1 MAYDLLHPGTRRHHQ
16 PARRR
21 LYGGM
26 PSPVAADCTRC
37 RAHAATGAMRAHA
50 RTGRPTRGPGC
61 GPVCA
66 PVCGPMRGPMR
77 GSTHGPNRA
86 PPREPPREPAPAARP
101 SVTRRSAA
109 RAR

>member
-50 RTGRPTRGPGC
+50 RTGRPTRVPVR
-61 GPVCA
+61 GPV
-66 PVCGPMRGPMR
+66 R
-77 GSTHGPNRA
+77 GSTHGPIRA
-86 PPREPPREPAPAARP
+86 PPREPAPAARP

>member
-50 RTGRPTRGPGC
+50 RTGRPTRGP
-61 GPVCA
+61 V
-66 PVCGPMRGPMR
+66 RGPMR
-77 GSTHGPNRA
+77 GSTHGPIRA

>member
-50 RTGRPTRGPGC
+50 RTGRPTRGPVR
-61 GPVCA
+61 GPMH
-66 PVCGPMRGPMR
+66 GPMRGPI
-77 GSTHGPNRA
+77 RA

>member
-50 RTGRPTRGPGC
+50 RTGRPTRVRVR
-61 GPVCA
+61 GPV
-66 PVCGPMRGPMR
+66 R
-77 GSTHGPNRA
+77 GSTHGPIRA
-86 PPREPPREPAPAARP
+86 PPREPAPAARP

>member
-50 RTGRPTRGPGC
+50 RTGRPTRV
-61 GPVCA
+61 PVC
-66 PVCGPMRGPMR
+66 GPMR
-77 GSTHGPNRA
+77 GSTHGPIRA

>member
-50 RTGRPTRGPGC
+50 RTGRPTRGPTR
-61 GPVCA
+61 GPV
-66 PVCGPMRGPMR
+66 R
-77 GSTHGPNRA
+77 GSTHGPIRA
-86 PPREPPREPAPAARP
+86 PPREPAPAARP